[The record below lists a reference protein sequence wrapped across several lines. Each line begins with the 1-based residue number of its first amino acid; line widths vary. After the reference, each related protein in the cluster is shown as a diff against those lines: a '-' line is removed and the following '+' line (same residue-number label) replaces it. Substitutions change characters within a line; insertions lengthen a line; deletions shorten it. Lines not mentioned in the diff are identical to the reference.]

1 MQPSSG
7 QHQIVPQKA
16 AGSCPKVA
24 ISAKDSC
31 SLSSQQI
38 ALKQPSDGPQ
48 NCTDSE
54 VFQTWCCPQTPDVL
68 EHARPPVLLTM
79 MVAAIGTR
87 TLLEKMRG

>member
-7 QHQIVPQKA
+7 QHQIVAQKA
-16 AGSCPKVA
+16 AGSCLKVA

-48 NCTDSE
+48 NLHRFRS
-54 VFQTWCCPQTPDVL
+54 FPDLVL
-68 EHARPPVLLTM
+68 PPNT
-79 MVAAIGTR
+79 
-87 TLLEKMRG
+87 